1 MKTFL
6 ISVLSFCY
14 LTLLSAL
21 LAVGLMWLSSFIFVS
36 SWLKVVILLV
46 FAFAFVEWIFDLIA
60 PTLSISP
67 FAHVNPKRAKSAH
80 FAAAVPPI
88 LLGVFFLVR
97 FWQVF
102 PSILQFDAKDWVTS
116 IAWTIITA
124 NLFWHLAKGHIYAGI
139 LRSKYAEE
147 NF

>member
-1 MKTFL
+1 
-6 ISVLSFCY
+6 
-14 LTLLSAL
+14 
-21 LAVGLMWLSSFIFVS
+21 MWLFVVYLCQLMAQT
-36 SWLKVVILLV
+36 WLILLV

-97 FWQVF
+97 FLAGVF
-102 PSILQFDAKDWVTS
+102 RAFSNSMQKI
-116 IAWTIITA
+116 
-124 NLFWHLAKGHIYAGI
+124 G
-139 LRSKYAEE
+139 
-147 NF
+147 